1 MLQARTLLQGQK
13 QDDGKLPMIKPRT
26 ILDTTLFNR
35 RTLLTGSAAIL
46 CSGALHA
53 AAPEQRSLDLPL
65 TDPAAL
71 KTRNV
76 SVTPVLFKGRNCT
89 EVRLS
94 GAYPGPDRDFF
105 AYVPGLDMHDGTIEV
120 DLAGA
125 PLPGAPGGARGFI
138 GVAFRID
145 EAGGS
150 FACEGIYIRPTNGRA
165 DDQVRRNHSTQYF
178 SYPGYDFD
186 RLRREAP
193 ARYES
198 YVDVEPAQWTRVRI
212 ELSGSRADLF
222 VGNAAQ
228 PVLIVTDLKRGPDA
242 RGTVGLYVDNG
253 TDGHFSNLRIQ
264 PR

>member
-1 MLQARTLLQGQK
+1 MIHKEDGQSRDLSSMKTPRVTLL
-13 QDDGKLPMIKPRT
+13 D
-26 ILDTTLFNR
+26 R
-35 RTLLTGSAAIL
+35 RALLAG
-46 CSGALHA
+46 
-53 AAPEQRSLDLPL
+53 
-65 TDPAAL
+65 PAAVL
-71 KTRNV
+71 CTKALRAAVPERGVSVLSLADAGQVRPRNV
-76 SVTPVLFKGRNCT
+76 SVTPTLFHGRICL
-89 EVRLS
+89 EVKLS
-94 GAYPGPDRDFF
+94 GAYSGPDRDYF

-125 PLPGAPGGARGFI
+125 PLPDAPGGARGFA
-138 GVAFRID
+138 GLAFRID

-150 FACEGIYIRPTNGRA
+150 FACEGIYLRPTNGRA
-165 DDQVRRNHSTQYF
+165 DDQVRRNHATQYF

-198 YVDVEPAQWTRVRI
+198 YVDVEPAQWTRIRV

-222 VGNAAQ
+222 VGDAAQ
-228 PVLIVTDLKRGPDA
+228 PALVVTDLKRGADA

-253 TDGHFSNLRIQ
+253 TNGHFCNLRII

>member
-1 MLQARTLLQGQK
+1 MVHQEKVQYQHPRRIAAPRAARLSRRALLAG
-13 QDDGKLPMIKPRT
+13 P
-26 ILDTTLFNR
+26 
-35 RTLLTGSAAIL
+35 AAVL
-46 CSGALHA
+46 CTRVLHA
-53 AAPEQRSLDLPL
+53 AAPEQRLLSLPL
-65 TDPAAL
+65 TDATEVRPC
-71 KTRNV
+71 NV
-76 SVTPVLFKGRNCT
+76 SVTPVLFKGRSCV

-125 PLPGAPGGARGFI
+125 PLPGAPGGARGFV
-138 GVAFRID
+138 GLAFRID

-150 FACEGIYIRPTNGRA
+150 FACEGIYLRPTNGRA
-165 DDQVRRNHSTQYF
+165 DDQVRRNHATQYF

-198 YVDVEPAQWTRVRI
+198 YVDVEPAQWTRIRI
-212 ELSGSRADLF
+212 ELSGSRAELF
-222 VGNAAQ
+222 VGDAAQ
-228 PVLIVTDLKRGPDA
+228 PVLIVADLKRGAEA

-253 TDGHFSNLRIQ
+253 TDGHFCNLRIV

>member
-1 MLQARTLLQGQK
+1 V
-13 QDDGKLPMIKPRT
+13 
-26 ILDTTLFNR
+26 
-35 RTLLTGSAAIL
+35 AIL
-46 CSGALHA
+46 CTGPLHA
-53 AAPEQRSLDLPL
+53 AAPEQHALDLSL
-65 TDPAAL
+65 TDPTKLKARNVTVTAAL
-71 KTRNV
+71 FN
-76 SVTPVLFKGRNCT
+76 GRNCV
-89 EVRLS
+89 EVRLA

-120 DLAGA
+120 ELAGA
-125 PLPGAPGGARGFI
+125 PLPGAPGGARGFV
-138 GVAFRID
+138 GMAFRID
-145 EAGGS
+145 EAGSS

-193 ARYES
+193 SRYES
-198 YVDVEPAQWTRVRI
+198 YVDLEPAQWTKVRI
-212 ELSGSRADLF
+212 ELSGSRAELF
-222 VGNAAQ
+222 VGDATQ

-253 TDGHFSNLRIQ
+253 TDGHFSNLRIT

>member
-1 MLQARTLLQGQK
+1 MIEKEAARFRLPQTGPSRTALL
-13 QDDGKLPMIKPRT
+13 
-26 ILDTTLFNR
+26 NR
-35 RTLLTGSAAIL
+35 RTLLAGSAAIL
-46 CSGALHA
+46 CTGTLHA
-53 AAPEQRSLDLPL
+53 AEQQSLALSL
-65 TDPAAL
+65 TDSIKL
-71 KTRNV
+71 KARNV
-76 SVTPVLFKGRNCT
+76 TVTAALFKGRDCA
-89 EVRLS
+89 EVRLA

-120 DLAGA
+120 ELAGA
-125 PLPGAPGGARGFI
+125 PLPGAPGGARGFV
-138 GVAFRID
+138 GLAFRID

-150 FACEGIYIRPTNGRA
+150 FACEAIYIRPTNGRA

-198 YVDVEPAQWTRVRI
+198 YVDVEPAQWTKIRI
-212 ELSGSRADLF
+212 ELSGSRAELF
-222 VGNAAQ
+222 VHDAPQ

-253 TDGHFSNLRIQ
+253 TDGHFSNLRIT

>member
-1 MLQARTLLQGQK
+1 MDPAMIGDGILL
-13 QDDGKLPMIKPRT
+13 
-26 ILDTTLFNR
+26 NR
-35 RTLLTGSAAIL
+35 RALLAAPAVIL
-46 CSGALHA
+46 CSRALHA
-53 AAPEQRSLDLPL
+53 AAPEQRPLNLSL
-65 TDPAAL
+65 TDPAEV
-71 KTRNV
+71 KPRNV
-76 SVTPVLFKGRNCT
+76 SVTSAVFKERSCL
-89 EVRLS
+89 EVRLA

-105 AYVPGLDMHDGTIEV
+105 AYVPGLDLHDGTIEV

-125 PLPGAPGGARGFI
+125 PLPGAPGGARGFV

-198 YVDVEPAQWTRVRI
+198 YVDLEPAQWTKIRI
-212 ELSGSRADLF
+212 ELAGSRAALF
-222 VGNAAQ
+222 VGDATQ

-253 TDGHFSNLRIQ
+253 TDGHFSNLRITPQ
-264 PR
+264 